1 MTFRSTLT
9 SMNDD
14 KIDSYSVCIDVARIS
29 LLAGQEKKLTT
40 SNEPLL
46 VTGDIRSIFHADTVS
61 LVKAKNEILSSK
73 AADDIYPIA
82 VRYIDNKNNYYIERP
97 PFQVT
102 VDLSTNRSRRNNRK
116 TTLPYKIWIPW
127 TITIFNP
134 NSFNDVRIFFSD
146 KSLSSFDDL
155 YINCLL
161 PNTYNDS
168 RICFGNSLSGIPLE
182 GTDSKDIRYLYSLIF
197 NEYMNGGWNL
207 DLAPNIHNYNYFLIK
222 NKDNISQFPMI
233 AKFMNPDKDLIKKL
247 YPKMTA
253 LQIERIDSD
262 MMLSSYVN
270 IFRYFF
276 TQLSTFSLEETL
288 AFYSELS
295 QYTGDKYSGHNNEYR
310 MPKSF
315 QKITSEKVSA
325 YSDELSCYKD
335 FDSNIKLVL
344 NNNSDIN
351 YNKYI
356 LKQFDLIINN
366 YDFTNYNLRLN
377 LNYRFLTEMPQSLNL
392 SGLITILQE
401 VINTDA
407 ESENAK
413 KIYILDRL
421 TNEVSYRYLQ
431 DGCTLDQF
439 YLDYIDEYHEATAEN
454 TVLKND
460 NSYIDAVTLAGP
472 SF

>member
-9 SMNDD
+9 SMNDE
-14 KIDSYSVCIDVARIS
+14 KIDSYSVSIDVAKATI
-29 LLAGQEKKLTT
+29 LAGQEMKLTT
-40 SNEPLL
+40 SNEPIL
-46 VTGDIRSIFHADTVS
+46 VSGDIRSIFHADTIAVA
-61 LVKAKNEILSSK
+61 KARREILSSK
-73 AADDIYPIA
+73 AAGDIYPIA
-82 VRYIDNKNNYYIERP
+82 VRYIDDKNNYYIERP

-102 VDLSTNRSRRNNRK
+102 VDLSISRSRRSNRK
-116 TTLPYKIWIPW
+116 TTLPYKVWIPW

-146 KSLSSFDDL
+146 KSLTSFDDL
-155 YINCLL
+155 YIHCLL

-168 RICFGNSLSGIPLE
+168 RICFGNSLSDIPLE
-182 GTDSKDIRYLYSLIF
+182 GTNSKDIRYLYSLIF

-222 NKDNISQFPMI
+222 NKDNISEFPMI

-247 YPKMTA
+247 YPKMTT

-262 MMLSSYVN
+262 MMSSSYVN

-295 QYTGDKYSGHNNEYR
+295 QYTGEKYSGHNNEYR
-310 MPKSF
+310 MSKSF
-315 QKITSEKVSA
+315 QTIINQRPSS
-325 YSDELSCYKD
+325 YLDQLSHYKN
-335 FDSNIKLVL
+335 FSYNLRFAL
-344 NNNSDIN
+344 NNDSDVD

-356 LKQFDLIINN
+356 SKQFNLIINN
-366 YDFTNYNLRLN
+366 YDCTNYNHRLN
-377 LNYRFLTEMPQSLNL
+377 LNYRFFQEMPQSLNL

-401 VINTDA
+401 VINSDTEFGDT
-407 ESENAK
+407 K
-413 KIYILDRL
+413 KIYVLDKL
-421 TNEVSYRYLQ
+421 TNEVSYVYLP
-431 DGCTLDQF
+431 DHCTLDQF
-439 YLDYIDEYHEATAEN
+439 YLNYIDEHHGTTTEN
-454 TVLKND
+454 PVFQDDT
-460 NSYIDAVTLAGP
+460 IDAATLAGP